1 MTDNSSC
8 IFCRIAAG
16 EAVASIVFAD
26 DTVLAFLDTTPLNPG
41 HTLVIPRRHATNL
54 ADMLPGEAGPMWEA
68 GRRVAAGL
76 RASGLRCDGVN
87 FHLADGSA
95 AGQEVMHVHLHVVP
109 RWRNDGF
116 GLRRPPGYGTKPPR
130 AELEVIAK
138 AIHNVIT

>member
-1 MTDNSSC
+1 MNDSPC

-16 EAVASIVFAD
+16 DAPASIVYEDAS
-26 DTVLAFLDTTPLNPG
+26 VLAFLDTTPLNAG
-41 HTLVIPRRHATNL
+41 HTLVIPRRHAVYL
-54 ADMLPGEAGPMWEA
+54 ADMLPEEAAPMWEA

-87 FHLADGSA
+87 FHLADGTP

-116 GLRRPPGYGTKPPR
+116 GLRRPPGYGTRPPR

-138 AIHNVIT
+138 AIRSGIE